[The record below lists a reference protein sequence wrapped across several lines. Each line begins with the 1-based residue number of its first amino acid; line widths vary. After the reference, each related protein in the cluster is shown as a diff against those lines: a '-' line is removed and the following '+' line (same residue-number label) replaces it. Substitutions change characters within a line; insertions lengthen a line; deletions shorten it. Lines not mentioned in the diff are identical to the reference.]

1 MISQHVTLY
10 NSYID
15 INIYIYRISIEYL
28 PGTYLAMQLYRFWHH
43 HYQNPTS
50 SPQIQRVFQGADF
63 EVSRNRRTPAGPRPR
78 PWAKR
83 RALTFLG
90 WFCGPVVRAWNER
103 KTFSKRWQKKRTHKS
118 HIYIFT
124 YMYRHIYH
132 ILDVHNCIYIIYVC
146 WMSQNYQPKPKP
158 LQNFERKIG

>member
-1 MISQHVTLY
+1 
-10 NSYID
+10 
-15 INIYIYRISIEYL
+15 
-28 PGTYLAMQLYRFWHH
+28 MQLYRFWHH

-63 EVSRNRRTPAGPRPR
+63 EVSRNRRTPAGPRLR

-118 HIYIFT
+118 HIYV
-124 YMYRHIYH
+124 YLHIC
-132 ILDVHNCIYIIYVC
+132 IDIYIIF
-146 WMSQNYQPKPKP
+146 WMYIIVYIYIYNMFVGWVKTTNLNLNHYRILKEKLVNMAMAIQE
-158 LQNFERKIG
+158 LCV